1 MRQPDS
7 GKALQRVEQ
16 LEAELAALRKRLGII
31 EQSEERFKQ
40 AIELS
45 ATAYCHHDRDLKYT
59 WIHHP
64 HMGFNPSDV
73 IGKTDWEILEPELAD
88 RMGVYKRQVLETG
101 KGVRVEIPT
110 RLNDPKAE
118 VFDMIIEPLRD
129 QSGQVVGLSCAGN
142 NITELKHAEL
152 TVQQRD
158 MQLNE
163 VQRVANLGY
172 YVYDVPSDHWESS
185 QILNHIFGIDSQYAK
200 NAASWIALVSPEMRL
215 KMSEYLVHLLEMED
229 TFDYEYPIIRQSDG
243 ACRWVHGLGSIER
256 DADGRALR
264 MFGTVHDI
272 TERKLSEAKLANL
285 SRLYKFRSMIDQAIV
300 RLPVPSEL
308 FALACRCAVEYG
320 GMMMA
325 FICRHDAENQSF
337 VPLER
342 YGTHVG
348 YVDSITLSSD
358 PNRPEGRGPIGTA
371 FRENRYVYINDF
383 RSNELTRPWHELGR
397 PCGWESVAAFPIL
410 RNGSPYVVLSVY
422 SERLNAFDTESLEE
436 LDALTKSISFAMD
449 NYEREM
455 QRKHS
460 EESLHLAAL
469 VYRESSEAMVVT
481 DPMGVV
487 IDVNLS
493 FTDLT
498 GYAKDEVVGRNIR
511 ILQSGHHDRAFYK
524 AMWDA
529 LNSSGK
535 WQGEIWNRRKNGEIY
550 PEWISISTAYAK
562 DGSVL
567 RRVALSTD
575 ITVQKESQE
584 IIWHQA
590 NYDALTNL
598 PNRRMFIDRLNQGI
612 KSADRSGLQLAVMFI
627 DLDNFKEVNDSL
639 GHEQGDVLL
648 QEVARRL
655 TGAVRESDTVGRLG
669 GDEFVVVLEDI
680 DDCRRIDRIAE
691 SILDKIA
698 APYHLG
704 PNLSYVSASIGIT
717 LYPVD
722 AATTADLLK
731 NADHAMYESKRLGR
745 NRFNYFKAAMQE
757 MALRRV
763 GIAVELREAIQDG
776 QFRLYY
782 QPIVN
787 LKTFEIDKA
796 EALIR
801 WLHPSRGLVSPV
813 EFISIAE
820 ETGLIIPIGEW
831 VFREA
836 ANQAAKW
843 HSAQLSVIQI
853 SVNKSPIQFR
863 DRKTPEMT
871 WGDYLA
877 TLGLKGNSIT
887 VEITESMLM
896 DASDEINSKLMEF
909 RDAGI
914 QVSLDDFGTGY
925 SSLAYLKKFD
935 IDFLKIDQSFVR
947 GLNAESSDRALCEA
961 IIVMAHKLGMKV
973 IAEGIETEDQ
983 RDILMEAG
991 CDYGQGYLFSR
1002 PLPTEEFEKLLRTTF
1017 LP

>member
-1 MRQPDS
+1 MTGPDS
-7 GKALQRVEQ
+7 ENSLWHVEQ
-16 LEAELAALRKRLGII
+16 LKAEIAALRQRLEDV

-118 VFDMIIEPLRD
+118 IFDMIIEPLRD
-129 QSGQVVGLSCAGN
+129 HSGQVVGLSCAGN
-142 NITELKHAEL
+142 NITDLKHAEYAAH
-152 TVQQRD
+152 QRD

-163 VQRVANLGY
+163 VQRVAKMGY
-172 YVYDVPSDHWESS
+172 YIYDIQSDRWECSE
-185 QILNHIFGIDSQYAK
+185 ILERIFGIDRQYNK
-200 NAASWIALVSPEMRL
+200 DASSWLALVAPEMRQ
-215 KMSEYLVHLLEMED
+215 KMADYLVHLVAEED
-229 TFDYEYPIIRQSDG
+229 NFDHEYPIIRQSDG
-243 ACRWVHGLGSIER
+243 QCRWVHGLGNVER
-256 DADGRALR
+256 DADGVALR
-264 MFGTVHDI
+264 MYGTIHDI

-285 SRLYKFRSMIDQAIV
+285 SRLYKFRSIIDQAIV
-300 RLPVPSEL
+300 RLPVPAEL

-325 FICRHDAENQSF
+325 FVCRHDADSQSF
-337 VPLER
+337 IPIER
-342 YGTHVG
+342 YGTHLD
-348 YVDSITLSSD
+348 YVDSISLTSD
-358 PNRPEGRGPIGTA
+358 PNHPLGRGPIATA
-371 FRENRYVYINDF
+371 FRENRYVYVNDYF
-383 RSNELTRPWHELGR
+383 TNSQTQPWQTMARS
-397 PCGWESVAAFPIL
+397 CGWEAAAAFPIL
-410 RNGSPYVVLSVY
+410 KNGSPYVILSVY
-422 SERLNAFDTESLEE
+422 SGRANAFDSESLAE
-436 LDALTKSISFAMD
+436 LDALAKSISFAID
-449 NYEREM
+449 NYEREV
-455 QRKHS
+455 QRKQA
-460 EESLHLAAL
+460 EESLYMAAL

-481 DPMGVV
+481 DPGGVV
-487 IDVNLS
+487 IDVNPS

-498 GYAKDEVVGRNIR
+498 GYDKDEVVGKNIR
-511 ILQSGHHDRAFYK
+511 LLQSGHHDRAFYK
-524 AMWDA
+524 AMWEA
-529 LNSSGK
+529 LDSTGR

-562 DGSVL
+562 DGSVM

-575 ITVQKESQE
+575 ITAQKKSQE

-612 KSADRSGLQLAVMFI
+612 KSADRSGLELAVMFI
-627 DLDNFKEVNDSL
+627 DLDNFKEVNDTL

-648 QEVARRL
+648 QEVSRRL
-655 TGAVRESDTVGRLG
+655 TGAVRVSDTVGRLG

-680 DDCRRIDRIAE
+680 DDSRRIDRIAE

-698 APYHLG
+698 APYDLG
-704 PNLSYVSASIGIT
+704 SNLIYVSASIGIT
-717 LYPVD
+717 LYPGD
-722 AATTADLLK
+722 ATATADLLK

-757 MALRRV
+757 VALRRV
-763 GIAVELREAIQDG
+763 GIAAELREAIHDN

-782 QPIVN
+782 QPIIN
-787 LKTFEIDKA
+787 LKTFKVDKA

-801 WLHPSRGLVSPV
+801 WQHPSRGLVSPI

-836 ANQAAKW
+836 ANQASKW
-843 HSAQLSVIQI
+843 LSAQMDVVQI

-863 DRKTPEMT
+863 DRKAQEIT
-871 WGDYLA
+871 WGEYLNSV
-877 TLGLKGNSIT
+877 GLKGNSII
-887 VEITESMLM
+887 VEITESMLL
-896 DASDEINSKLMEF
+896 DASDEINAKLMEF

-947 GLNAESSDRALCEA
+947 GLNAQSSDRALCEA

-1002 PLPTEEFEKLLRTTF
+1002 PLPTEEFEKFLRTSI
-1017 LP
+1017 PA